1 MKRQLIF
8 FAFIF
13 YINSIYSENQNP
25 YQQPSIHITIHAET
39 QSGLDQQNQ
48 LGQLAQHASLPTTVV
63 DTALQQKTLINTNEN
78 EQEDFPTTVLKYT
91 AVIACPPCAL
101 AYCLYKKSTRK

>member
-13 YINSIYSENQNP
+13 YIHSIYSQDQNP

-48 LGQLAQHASLPTTVV
+48 LDQQAQHASLPTTVV
-63 DTALQQKTLINTNEN
+63 DTAVQQKALIHTSEDA
-78 EQEDFPTTVLKYT
+78 QEDIPVTIIKYT
-91 AVIACPPCAL
+91 AGFACPPCAL
-101 AYCLYKKSTRK
+101 AYYLYKKSARK